1 MNIIKKIIKK
11 IFIKDKMQSFY
22 KKYFYIKKC
31 NNGILKYIYQY
42 QLSQLYKQYN
52 CGIPISA
59 DIKETVVFPH
69 ELNGIWISQ
78 GAKIGENCVIFHQ
91 VTIGSNTL
99 KDSKGQGSPKIGNNV
114 YIGAGAKII
123 RKRKNRR

>member
-1 MNIIKKIIKK
+1 MLNVKEKMKKVLGNDPMPK
-11 IFIKDKMQSFY
+11 FY
-22 KKYFYIKKC
+22 KMYFYIKSHK
-31 NNGILKYIYQY
+31 GLIKYFYYYRLKKMYE
-42 QLSQLYKQYN
+42 KYN

-59 DIKETVVFPH
+59 DLKRSTQFPH
-69 ELNGIWISQ
+69 GLNGIWISS

-99 KDSKGQGSPKIGNNV
+99 KDSKGSGSPEIGNNV

-123 RKRKNRR
+123 RKSKNRK